1 MKIVFIYPKWTQEYK
16 GISSY
21 FARKALFPP
30 LNIALLVAIA
40 RKNGHTAFCIDAEG
54 ENIGHNEI
62 IERLR
67 GINPDYV
74 ACTAMSSFF
83 HISVDLCT
91 KIKKEIPGIIT
102 IIGGQ
107 HITIMKEK
115 AFDKC
120 FDYAFIGECE
130 KSLVSFLN
138 GDESS
143 KIKGLIY
150 RNFFGGV
157 VNTGPAEYIEDL
169 NDLPF
174 PAIGDLPYKK
184 YKIGTENHGRLNFTA
199 IQTIRGC
206 PWKCIFCHSEELQSN
221 RIRKRD
227 PDLVVNELEHIVYT
241 LGIRHF
247 VFLDDVLTLDRK
259 HIETICGEI
268 IHRKLKITF
277 EGSTRANLLDESIV
291 FLMKKAG
298 LIRLSFGL
306 EAVDPTVR
314 EIIGKK
320 VPLKAYSEAN
330 DLLGHYRIECVNSIM
345 IGLPGET
352 PETIRATFDF
362 LKNDQNV
369 KQANV
374 AIATPYPG
382 TEFYEMAK
390 RGDYGM
396 KLLTNDFS
404 KYRRYGAAVTNVNG
418 MSEQDLLD
426 LQNEGFVRVYS
437 APWRWKAMIQKN
449 GIIGGLLML
458 LRVLK
463 LIFREQRNL
472 YASR

>member
-1 MKIVFIYPKWTQEYK
+1 MKIVFVYPKWTQEYK

-30 LNIALLVAIA
+30 LNIALLAEIVNRA
-40 RKNGHTAFCIDAEG
+40 GHQAYCIDAEG
-54 ENIGHNEI
+54 ENIGI
-62 IERLR
+62 DKVIEK
-67 GINPDYV
+67 IKDIEPDYV

-91 KIKKEIPGIIT
+91 KIKEKIPGVMT

-115 AFDKC
+115 AFFPC
-120 FDYAFIGECE
+120 FDYAFIGEAE
-130 KSLVSFLN
+130 ESIVRFLDN
-138 GDESS
+138 IDNRPVD
-143 KIKGLIY
+143 GLMY
-150 RNFFGGV
+150 RNFFNKATYSGDCD
-157 VNTGPAEYIEDL
+157 PIEDL
-169 NDLPF
+169 NSLPF
-174 PAIGDLPYKK
+174 PALELLPYKK
-184 YKIGTENHGRLNFTA
+184 YKIGTEKYGRLNFTA

-206 PWKCIFCHSEELQSN
+206 PWKCIFCHSKELHSDN
-221 RIRKRD
+221 IRKRD
-227 PDLVVNELEHIVYT
+227 PKLVVDELEHIVNT
-241 LGIRHF
+241 IGIRHF

-259 HIETICGEI
+259 HIIKICKGIEF
-268 IHRKLKITF
+268 RGLKITF
-277 EGSTRANLLDESIV
+277 EGSTRANLLDEVLVIILKS
-291 FLMKKAG
+291 AG

-320 VPLKAYSEAN
+320 VPLEAYSKAN
-330 DLLGHYRIECVNSIM
+330 RLLNKYGIECVNSVM

-362 LKNDQNV
+362 LRNDRNV

-396 KLLTNDFS
+396 KLLTDDFS
-404 KYRRYGAAVTNVNG
+404 KYRRYGSAVTNVNG
-418 MSEQDLLD
+418 MTAQDLLD
-426 LQNEGFVRVYS
+426 LQNEGFVSVYS
-437 APWRWKAMIQKN
+437 APWRWIPMIQKN

-458 LRVLK
+458 WRVFK
-463 LIFREQRNL
+463 LMYERVII
-472 YASR
+472 YAGR